1 MQAPER
7 PLPVP
12 FPVPS
17 LSCRDELKNEDAS
30 RRLSSISRLS
40 TIALALGEDRTRS
53 ELIPFLENSND
64 DEDEVLLAMAEQL
77 GGFVPYV
84 GGPNQAHCLLPLLEN
99 LSQVEETVVRDQA
112 VASLCKIG
120 EQLPDSSVAEHFVP
134 LVKVSGWMGGAGRN
148 QMVGQQ
154 RVHVQ
159 LL

>member
-1 MQAPER
+1 
-7 PLPVP
+7 
-12 FPVPS
+12 
-17 LSCRDELKNEDAS
+17 
-30 RRLSSISRLS
+30 
-40 TIALALGEDRTRS
+40 
-53 ELIPFLENSND
+53 
-64 DEDEVLLAMAEQL
+64 MAEQL

-84 GGPNQAHCLLPLLEN
+84 GGPNHAHCLLPLLEN

-134 LVKVSGWMGGAGRN
+134 LVKVSRLDGGGHN